1 MVLTKN
7 LYKFFQNSHTIR
19 DWFFRKIP
27 IYGEKLLV
35 CGPYIEEVSYEKR
48 MFFFEES
55 LYWKISLCVLSS
67 LWCVESLKI
76 FKDPLCVCELCTVK
90 FDKKSLRF
98 WKIVNLSNTV
108 GKSTPYNNIEP
119 TCKGTFE
126 TDIPQ
131 TGEICGNYAKL
142 SNSGPTQRISLEK
155 AFFSKFTIIF
165 TDALKS
171 ETLLCVGI
179 VLWYVETFKMF

>member
-1 MVLTKN
+1 MLTKN
-7 LYKFFQNSHTIR
+7 LYRFFQNSHTRR

-27 IYGEKLLV
+27 IYGGKLLV
-35 CGPYIEEVSYEKR
+35 CGPYTEEISYEKR
-48 MFFFEES
+48 MFFFAITILENIPVCALLTEVCGIFENFQRS
-55 LYWKISLCVLSS
+55 PVCVNSA
-67 LWCVESLKI
+67 LWNL
-76 FKDPLCVCELCTVK
+76 T
-90 FDKKSLRF
+90 KKSLRF
-98 WKIVNLSNTV
+98 SKIVNLSNTV
-108 GKSTPYNNIEP
+108 LKSTPHNNTEP
-119 TCKGTFE
+119 TCKRTFE
-126 TDIPQ
+126 THTPQ
-131 TGEICGNYAKL
+131 LGEICNNYAKL

>member
-7 LYKFFQNSHTIR
+7 LYRVFQNSHTRR
-19 DWFFRKIP
+19 DWFFSGKSPYMGKIP
-27 IYGEKLLV
+27 CMWAIYWGSFLWEKNV
-35 CGPYIEEVSYEKR
+35 
-48 MFFFEES
+48 FFEES

-76 FKDPLCVCELCTVK
+76 FKDPCVCELCTVK

-108 GKSTPYNNIEP
+108 GKSTPHNNIEP

>member
-1 MVLTKN
+1 MLTKN
-7 LYKFFQNSHTIR
+7 LYRFFQNSHTRR

-27 IYGEKLLV
+27 IYGGKLLV
-35 CGPYIEEVSYEKR
+35 CGPYTEEVSYEKR
-48 MFFFEES
+48 MFFFCNHYTGKYPCVCS
-55 LYWKISLCVLSS
+55 PHWGVWNLWKFS
-67 LWCVESLKI
+67 KI
-76 FKDPLCVCELCTVK
+76 PCVCELCTVK
-90 FDKKSLRF
+90 FDKTIPPIF
-98 WKIVNLSNTV
+98 KIVNLSNTV
-108 GKSTPYNNIEP
+108 GKSTPHNNTEP

-126 TDIPQ
+126 THIPQ
-131 TGEICGNYAKL
+131 TGEICNNYAKL
-142 SNSGPTQRISLEK
+142 SNSVPTQRISLEK